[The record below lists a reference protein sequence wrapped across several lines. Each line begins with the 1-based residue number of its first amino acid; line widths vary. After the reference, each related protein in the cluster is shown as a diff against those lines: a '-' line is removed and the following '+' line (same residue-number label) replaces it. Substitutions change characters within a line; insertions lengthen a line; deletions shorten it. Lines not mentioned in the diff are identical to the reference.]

1 MSTNFLGQWGY
12 TNGILRDDSCAHDF
26 DYSPHPGSFGDS
38 GSHWLFQGD
47 DLFGLNRQSSFGFDL
62 AEGAYKHADPEPMS
76 PSSVATTPTTSEQPV
91 LTNGSIAVDR
101 DAHNDNADEM
111 DESDEFETMQSVPKK
126 IRRTFT
132 ATSTAS
138 YSDRNGR
145 KKKYDAPPGVWR
157 NSGGFISTVYINK
170 KRVYGPLRRDV
181 SDAVKDREE
190 MLVAKSVINTEEGM
204 RAFVQAMKERSGPSR
219 NSVSLTE
226 AIENAIAMAPL
237 GVSYRGQQMAVNSSS
252 NRQSNKRQQS
262 ASFDI
267 KDHQEYINDQEDYD
281 QDVPSFN
288 LTSVRVSSRP
298 VRAAAKRNIY
308 VSGGSDEAMDD
319 HTMFVTSHDE
329 ISAGLFE
336 NSF

>member
-12 TNGILRDDSCAHDF
+12 TNGILRDDSCVHDF

-62 AEGAYKHADPEPMS
+62 AESSYKHADPEPIS

-91 LTNGSIAVDR
+91 NSSAIVGR
-101 DAHNDNADEM
+101 DTHNDNADEM
-111 DESDEFETMQSVPKK
+111 DESEEFDQAQQLPKK
-126 IRRTFT
+126 IRRTMT
-132 ATSTAS
+132 STSTAS
-138 YSDRNGR
+138 YADRNGR

-219 NSVSLTE
+219 NSISLTE
-226 AIENAIAMAPL
+226 AIENAMAMAPIMSSR
-237 GVSYRGQQMAVNSSS
+237 VPVANTSASS
-252 NRQSNKRQQS
+252 NRQSVKRQS
-262 ASFDI
+262 ASSMYDFKGDME
-267 KDHQEYINDQEDYD
+267 DVREDENDDYD
-281 QDVPSFN
+281 QDVQSFN
-288 LTSVRVSSRP
+288 ISSVRASSRP

-308 VSGGSDEAMDD
+308 VSGGSDEVMDHAM
-319 HTMFVTSHDE
+319 FETSHDE
-329 ISAGLFE
+329 ISAGLFD
-336 NSF
+336 SF